1 MPAPQNDARRA
12 ALVKGASK
20 ARIKALIALDACTGC
35 EVCIAVCPVPS
46 CIEKFGDDAGPEAK
60 GVYVNYDIC
69 IGCQLCAK
77 DCPWETIKMVPTAT
91 LAGHQTSLDSQP
103 NREHPVFVKLNLLP
117 EDVRTPFVLRGE
129 TPVPPVPV
137 AVATAPAAA
146 PKPAPPPSAA

>member
-20 ARIKALIALDACTGC
+20 AKIKALVNLGACTGC

-46 CIEKFGDDAGPEAK
+46 CIEKFGEDPANF

-77 DCPWETIKMVPTAT
+77 DCPWETIKMVPTPT
-91 LAGHQTSLDSQP
+91 VAGHQTSLDSQP
-103 NREHPVFVKLNLLP
+103 NREHMVFAKP
-117 EDVRTPFVLRGE
+117 ELVPEEVRTPFVLTGE
-129 TPVPPVPV
+129 LPVPPPP
-137 AVATAPAAA
+137 AAPAARPA
-146 PKPAPPPSAA
+146 APPPAA

>member
-1 MPAPQNDARRA
+1 MASIQNDARRA

-20 ARIKALIALDACTGC
+20 AKIKALVNLGACTGC

-46 CIEKFGDDAGPEAK
+46 CIEKFGEDPSTF

-77 DCPWETIKMVPTAT
+77 DCPWDTIKMVPTAT

-103 NREHPVFVKLNLLP
+103 NREHPVFTKLELLP
-117 EDVRTPFVLRGE
+117 EEVKTPFVVLGE
-129 TPVPPVPV
+129 KPISPTVVSPPTPP
-137 AVATAPAAA
+137 AVAASAPPAA
-146 PKPAPPPSAA
+146 